1 MKRKYILLVLAL
13 VLAMFFVGCSGTGII
28 TPSINL
34 TGYWTAVAITTS
46 SSDPSFWPI
55 GGIATAEYSINDN
68 NGTLTIY
75 NFKIINQEFINWGVG
90 QGTFNYPGLVIT
102 ISGSYLNIY
111 GYPINITINFQ
122 GSINAS
128 GLNGSGYFTENFS
141 SLVGTDEVLGNV
153 TFTKI

>member
-1 MKRKYILLVLAL
+1 MKRKLFFVGLVL
-13 VLAMFFVGCSGTGII
+13 VLAMFFAGCSGTGII
-28 TPSINL
+28 TPGINL

-90 QGTFNYPGLVIT
+90 QGTFNYPGLAIT